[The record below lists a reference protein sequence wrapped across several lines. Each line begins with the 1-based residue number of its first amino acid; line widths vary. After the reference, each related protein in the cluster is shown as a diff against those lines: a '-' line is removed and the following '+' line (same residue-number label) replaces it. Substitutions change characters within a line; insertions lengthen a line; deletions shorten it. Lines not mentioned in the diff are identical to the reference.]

1 MRYQLLNGMQA
12 FRDDRPVQLGE
23 RQQRLLLALLLL
35 AEGKPVTIE
44 QAIDKIWGEK
54 PISSARPVLSQY
66 ASDLR
71 GRLGRTPKG
80 TLVLPTHTTGYLVV
94 AERDQVD
101 VHRFHDL
108 VGAARPLLRKDDA
121 RAVELL
127 RDGLSQWGGDGL
139 RPGEP
144 LSGLPGPGAANARTR
159 LLEEHRAAVVECME
173 AELRLGRHTQVVP
186 EVQDLVER
194 RPLDE
199 EATRLLMLALH
210 RVGRSSDA
218 LAAGDE
224 LRRRLGHELGTDPG
238 VRIRDLR
245 QRILQQDPGL
255 EPPADST
262 VIDSSGANMRSVA
275 ELGKDAAH
283 LVAEAVRDGGT
294 AHPEERTVKDGVSW
308 AEASWDR
315 HSVQLLEMVRV
326 RFAGDAAATGA
337 LARVEADP
345 VDPTALAIL
354 ERVLVAHLG
363 SDRAFLEGVERLV
376 RRLSR
381 AKDGSPSIVADTIKN
396 ASVYH
401 APVHFSGD
409 FTIS

>member
-1 MRYQLLNGMQA
+1 M
-12 FRDDRPVQLGE
+12 
-23 RQQRLLLALLLL
+23 
-35 AEGKPVTIE
+35 
-44 QAIDKIWGEK
+44 
-54 PISSARPVLSQY
+54 
-66 ASDLR
+66 
-71 GRLGRTPKG
+71 
-80 TLVLPTHTTGYLVV
+80 V

-127 RDGLSQWGGDGL
+127 RDGLRQWGGEGM

-255 EPPADST
+255 EPPTDSP

-283 LVAEAVRDGGT
+283 LVAEAVTGGGT
-294 AHPEERTVKDGVSW
+294 AHPEEQAGVSW
-308 AEASWDR
+308 AEVSWGR

-326 RFAGDAAATGA
+326 RFAGDTAATSA
-337 LARVEADP
+337 LAQVEADP
-345 VDPTALAIL
+345 VDPTALATL

>member
-127 RDGLSQWGGDGL
+127 RDGLRQWGGEGM

-224 LRRRLGHELGTDPG
+224 LRRRLGHELGTDPS

-255 EPPADST
+255 EPPADSP

-283 LVAEAVRDGGT
+283 LVAEAVTGGGT
-294 AHPEERTVKDGVSW
+294 AHPEEQAGVSW
-308 AEASWDR
+308 AEVSWGR

-326 RFAGDAAATGA
+326 RFAGDTAAASA
-337 LARVEADP
+337 LAQVEADP
-345 VDPTALAIL
+345 VDPTALATL